1 LERQR
6 NDIKEVIKIKK
17 EKRIYLR
24 ISEKMFNE
32 LNEVLKET
40 EQKRSEVLRNCL
52 REYINKNKISK

>member
-1 LERQR
+1 ML
-6 NDIKEVIKIKK
+6 D
-17 EKRIYLR
+17 
-24 ISEKMFNE
+24 E